1 MCSVAYE
8 LDHYEKH
15 REDNKTPSDEESIL
29 LLTEEQIK
37 WKLQPPA
44 QIAFQDFAVWFED
57 EVRQLLYSVFRM
69 SLMSATEMGTLG
81 RALR

>member
-29 LLTEEQIK
+29 LLKEEQIK

-44 QIAFQDFAVWFED
+44 QIGFQDFAAWEDD
-57 EVRQLLYSVFRM
+57 EVRQSLYSVFRTL
-69 SLMSATEMGTLG
+69 LMSATEMGSLG
-81 RALR
+81 